1 MTLKLDERTQG
12 FLEKATLTQLLPLC
26 PSKNAY
32 CFAGFEDWRYLSGF
46 LLKSFTHSLQQK

>member
-1 MTLKLDERTQG
+1 MTLKSDDTTQG
-12 FLEKATLTQLLPLC
+12 FLEKETLTQLLHLC

-32 CFAGFEDWRYLSGF
+32 CFAEFNDWRYLSGF